1 MNQNTTKQISLKEKI
16 RRRKIYLVNAISIL
30 VILAAISWGIT
41 EFFHL
46 NESVYTEDAQVDAH
60 INPVSAKVS
69 GYVKDIKFHE
79 HQYVHKGDTLV
90 VLENEE
96 YKIQVENAMAALAD
110 ARAGHDVVQT
120 EVQIANNSLNIAD
133 ANIEELKTRLNN
145 AEANYNRFQALM
157 DKDAIAVYQYEQVRT
172 EYESLQAKYKSLLAQ
187 KTSSNLSSL
196 ETRKKTAINQASIMR
211 AQAALD
217 LARLNLSYTV
227 ILAPYDGVLG
237 RVPVE
242 EGQLIQSGQQ
252 LFSIV
257 RDQQKWITA
266 NYTERQLKEL
276 AIGKDVQI
284 TVDAL
289 PNRIFKGKI
298 SAISEATGSKY
309 ASIPVD
315 NSTGNFIKV
324 QQRIP
329 VRIDFSQQN
338 DTKELEKLLVGMNVV
353 VKAI

>member
-1 MNQNTTKQISLKEKI
+1 MSQHTKTEITPKERS
-16 RRRKIYLVNAISIL
+16 RRRKIYAVNIVSIF
-30 VILAAISWGIT
+30 VILSAISWGVV

-69 GYVKDIKFHE
+69 GYIKEIKFRE
-79 HQYVHKGDTLV
+79 HQFVHKGDTLV
-90 VLENEE
+90 VLDNEE
-96 YKIQVENAMAALAD
+96 YKIQVENALAALAD

-145 AEANYNRFQALM
+145 AEVNYKRFQALM
-157 DKDAIAVYQYEQVRT
+157 DKDAIAVYQYEQVKT
-172 EYESLQAKYKSLLAQ
+172 EYESLLAKYKALQAQ
-187 KTSSNLSSL
+187 KTNSNLSSV
-196 ETRKKTAINQASIMR
+196 ETQKRTAINQASILR

-217 LARLNLSYTV
+217 LARLNLSYTAV
-227 ILAPYDGVLG
+227 IAPYDGVLG

-242 EGQLIQSGQQ
+242 EGQLIQAGQQ
-252 LFSIV
+252 LFAIV

-266 NYTERQLKEL
+266 NYTERQLKEIS
-276 AIGKDVQI
+276 IGKDVQI
-284 TVDAL
+284 TVDAM
-289 PNRIFKGKI
+289 PNRVFQGKI

-309 ASIPVD
+309 ASVPVD

-329 VRIDFSQQN
+329 VRIEFSKQN
-338 DTKELEKLLVGMNVV
+338 NPKDLEKLLVGMNVV

>member
-1 MNQNTTKQISLKEKI
+1 MSQHTQTEITPKERS
-16 RRRKIYLVNAISIL
+16 RRRKIYAVNIVSIF
-30 VILAAISWGIT
+30 VILSAISWGVV

-69 GYVKDIKFHE
+69 GYIKEIKFRE
-79 HQYVHKGDTLV
+79 HQFVHKGDTLV
-90 VLENEE
+90 VLDNEE
-96 YKIQVENAMAALAD
+96 YKIQVENALAALAD

-145 AEANYNRFQALM
+145 AEVNYKRFQALM
-157 DKDAIAVYQYEQVRT
+157 DKDAIAVYQYEQVKT
-172 EYESLQAKYKSLLAQ
+172 EYESLLAKYKALQAQ
-187 KTSSNLSSL
+187 KTNSSLSSV
-196 ETRKKTAINQASIMR
+196 ETQKRTAINQASILR

-217 LARLNLSYTV
+217 LARLNLSYTAV
-227 ILAPYDGVLG
+227 IAPYDGVLG

-242 EGQLIQSGQQ
+242 EGQLIQAGQQ
-252 LFSIV
+252 LFAIV

-266 NYTERQLKEL
+266 NYTERQLKEIS
-276 AIGKDVQI
+276 IGKDVQI
-284 TVDAL
+284 TVDAM
-289 PNRIFKGKI
+289 PNRVFQGKI

-309 ASIPVD
+309 ASVPVD

-329 VRIDFSQQN
+329 VRIEFSKQN
-338 DTKELEKLLVGMNVV
+338 NPKDLEKLLVGMNVV

>member
-1 MNQNTTKQISLKEKI
+1 MSQHTTTEISPKERS
-16 RRRKIYLVNAISIL
+16 RRRKIYAVNIVSIL
-30 VILAAISWGIT
+30 VILSAITWGIV

-69 GYVKDIKFHE
+69 GYIKEIKFRE
-79 HQYVHKGDTLV
+79 HQIVHKGDTLV
-90 VLENEE
+90 VLDNEE
-96 YKIQVENAMAALAD
+96 YKIQVENALATLAD

-145 AEANYNRFQALM
+145 AEVNYKRFQALM
-157 DKDAIAVYQYEQVRT
+157 DKDAIAVYQYEQVKT
-172 EYESLQAKYKSLLAQ
+172 EYESLLAKYKSLQAQ
-187 KTSSNLSSL
+187 KTNSNLSSV
-196 ETRKKTAINQASIMR
+196 ETQKRTAINQASIMR

-217 LARLNLSYTV
+217 LARLNLSYSVV
-227 ILAPYDGVLG
+227 IAPYDGVLG

-242 EGQLIQSGQQ
+242 EGQLIQAGQQ
-252 LFSIV
+252 LFAIV

-266 NYTERQLKEL
+266 NYTERQLKEIS
-276 AIGKDVQI
+276 IGKDVQI
-284 TVDAL
+284 TVDAM
-289 PNRIFKGKI
+289 PNRVFQGKI

-329 VRIDFSQQN
+329 VRIEFSKQN
-338 DTKELEKLLVGMNVV
+338 NAKDLEKLLVGMNVV

>member
-1 MNQNTTKQISLKEKI
+1 M
-16 RRRKIYLVNAISIL
+16 
-30 VILAAISWGIT
+30 
-41 EFFHL
+41 
-46 NESVYTEDAQVDAH
+46 
-60 INPVSAKVS
+60 
-69 GYVKDIKFHE
+69 
-79 HQYVHKGDTLV
+79 
-90 VLENEE
+90 
-96 YKIQVENAMAALAD
+96 
-110 ARAGHDVVQT
+110 
-120 EVQIANNSLNIAD
+120 
-133 ANIEELKTRLNN
+133 
-145 AEANYNRFQALM
+145 
-157 DKDAIAVYQYEQVRT
+157 
-172 EYESLQAKYKSLLAQ
+172 
-187 KTSSNLSSL
+187 
-196 ETRKKTAINQASIMR
+196 
-211 AQAALD
+211 
-217 LARLNLSYTV
+217 
-227 ILAPYDGVLG
+227 
-237 RVPVE
+237 E

-284 TVDAL
+284 TVDAM